1 MERQL
6 SGWTPRQPSERIER
20 ELFERPQIAIPSRST
35 AIEIWRRGLVRL
47 LGPAGAM
54 AMVFV
59 VMLFQIPP
67 RGSHSTIVAAAT
79 NAPMA
84 MLSTGVALP
93 PLYHHSVLNHC
104 DYPIFG
110 WTNSALPAEGI
121 AHFRK

>member
-1 MERQL
+1 METQL
-6 SGWTPRQPSERIER
+6 SGWTPRRPSERIEC
-20 ELFERPQIAIPSRST
+20 ELFARSPVS
-35 AIEIWRRGLVRL
+35 AREGPVVIDVWRRGLVRL

-59 VMLFQIPP
+59 VMIFQTPM
-67 RGSHSTIVAAAT
+67 RLGTTMAAVGT
-79 NAPMA
+79 NAPA
-84 MLSTGVALP
+84 ALLSAGDSLP

-110 WTNSALPAEGI
+110 WTNSAIPPEGI